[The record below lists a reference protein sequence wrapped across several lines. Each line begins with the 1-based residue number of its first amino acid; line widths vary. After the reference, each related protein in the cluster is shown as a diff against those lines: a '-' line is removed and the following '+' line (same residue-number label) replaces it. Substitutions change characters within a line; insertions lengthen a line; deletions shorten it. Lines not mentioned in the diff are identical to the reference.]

1 MTVTPETPDGTANVQ
16 LNVPVAVHALADPIV
31 PPEVIVNVMV
41 ELAVNP
47 LPDAVTTTPPG
58 PCVGTSVTDGSVIPG
73 VGSML
78 CTREPD
84 PGYCTPA
91 DRPHRDSCGGEHD
104 RHLRVLV
111 RSP

>member
-58 PCVGTSVTDGSVIPG
+58 PCVGTSVTDGSVIVNVAVALSKLP
-73 VGSML
+73 S
-78 CTREPD
+78 D
-84 PGYCTPA
+84 PVAVT
-91 DRPHRDSCGGEHD
+91 
-104 RHLRVLV
+104 V
-111 RSP
+111 